1 MAELNEEYEKLKESV
16 RGNEQEGL
24 GFLEQRDK
32 KYHDKYTKEFEKIEK
47 LYEKGKVKDATKKMK
62 YLKEVVEGKIKSLGA
77 GIKGFK
83 VLQEEANDDDPE
95 DEVKAAEE
103 KIRTYIKSK
112 IGNSSYFKS
121 KIAEYSQE
129 YKGKDEFMPLE
140 DMREIYGTKGALMMM
155 CRLEDGSV
163 KKGFGKLKKIKY
175 FSAYRRFCDQILKE
189 YRSLKV
195 EAAIAALQSEDIGVN
210 DENFGQEDAEKLNE
224 LLNELNKLEYKEKG
238 LKKYAK
244 PFADEKFKLAN
255 PKEDGFDLRKFILST
270 RSQIMRLKDTKG
282 ERNKDRK
289 KLIDKV
295 VKEIRG
301 IESSSLNSDAVL
313 ERQKYLKKYNAF
325 IEKSGKLA
333 AVYLKTEG
341 KAKINRFLRLR
352 KHNWKTH
359 FERNLSMD
367 TCKVA
372 LMCLVA
378 VCSKNETHIKQ
389 GLQWFDLNE
398 PFLKKFVDQKVAS

>member
-1 MAELNEEYEKLKESV
+1 
-16 RGNEQEGL
+16 
-24 GFLEQRDK
+24 
-32 KYHDKYTKEFEKIEK
+32 
-47 LYEKGKVKDATKKMK
+47 
-62 YLKEVVEGKIKSLGA
+62 
-77 GIKGFK
+77 
-83 VLQEEANDDDPE
+83 
-95 DEVKAAEE
+95 
-103 KIRTYIKSK
+103 
-112 IGNSSYFKS
+112 
-121 KIAEYSQE
+121 
-129 YKGKDEFMPLE
+129 MPLE

-175 FSAYRRFCDQILKE
+175 FSTYRRFCDQILKE